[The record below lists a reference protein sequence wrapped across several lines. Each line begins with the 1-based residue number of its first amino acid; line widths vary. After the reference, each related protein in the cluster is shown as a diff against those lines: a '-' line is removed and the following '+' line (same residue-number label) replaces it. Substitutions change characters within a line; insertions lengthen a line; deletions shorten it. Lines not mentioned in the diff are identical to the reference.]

1 MSRKLVTM
9 QIYITDAV
17 RDRAKAVAKAQGK
30 TLNEFIMGL
39 FADSGDKELKKLVG
53 QELKERRKPG
63 RPWDNK

>member
-17 RDRAKAVAKAQGK
+17 RERAKAVAKLQGK

-39 FADSGDKELKKLVG
+39 FAESGDKELKKLAE
-53 QELKERRKPG
+53 QELSERPKPG
-63 RPWDNK
+63 RPWNNK